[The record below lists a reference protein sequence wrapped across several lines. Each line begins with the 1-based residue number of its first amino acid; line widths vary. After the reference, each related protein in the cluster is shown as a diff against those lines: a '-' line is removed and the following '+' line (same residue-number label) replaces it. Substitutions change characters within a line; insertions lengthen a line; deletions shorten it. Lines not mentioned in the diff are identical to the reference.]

1 MIDIIV
7 RDCGYG
13 EFLPII
19 IVTPNCGSAMQ
30 GKELYRGSR
39 EKSREEAFRAASES
53 WDESLTGNIIEFKKA
68 NGL

>member
-19 IVTPNCGSAMQ
+19 VATDT

-39 EKSREEAFRAASES
+39 VKSYEAASLRGKTAWE
-53 WDESLTGNIIEFKKA
+53 ESLTQNIRDFREEK
-68 NGL
+68 GL

>member
-1 MIDIIV
+1 MIDIII

-13 EFLPII
+13 EWLPII
-19 IVTPNCGSAMQ
+19 IVTDT
-30 GKELYRGSR
+30 GKELSRGSR
-39 EKSREEAFRAASES
+39 EPSREEALESAKES